1 MHFCKLHIEEMLRQG
16 GCEKEMCNIVGSMKT
31 MGFESLANNIGIG
44 MVREDGTILANLHHI
59 YITPPSHEFLPHE
72 TMVHHH

>member
-1 MHFCKLHIEEMLRQG
+1 
-16 GCEKEMCNIVGSMKT
+16 MCNIVGSMKT

-59 YITPPSHEFLPHE
+59 YITPPSQEFLPPE